1 MNLAGESGFR
11 SRELAKRFLQTAVVV
26 DDEAYMDPGDIYEPK
41 TEVVTPGRHAPP
53 SHPDDQGPVGRD
65 SIHTL
70 DAGSIVESFSALG
83 IICGVVGP
91 KAPAMAA
98 LRQADIVILDWLL
111 RDGNSRYTLQLLR
124 ELLDD
129 DADRNSLRLVAIYTG
144 EARLQ
149 EICETVTGELEIIGL
164 EPKEDE
170 TKTEISYRYG
180 RLVFYAKSNVNLKE
194 GLRHRSVSE
203 EAFPEKL
210 VDDFASMTD
219 GLLPGIALASLTAVR
234 EGEHMVLDRFH
245 ADLDPA
251 FLTHRTCLSSPE
263 DAERQIVNHVAEEL
277 RGLMDNTVAEVSPAS
292 AGAVDNWIRRRR
304 KGDEDPNFTFR
315 GQKLDLEQTIA
326 LANNGFEASGV
337 KNIGF
342 RDLTAG
348 FAGNKVVGLDE
359 KLAWIMSFRTVYNR
373 PPPILWQGTVVT
385 ELPSE
390 HGQHQTG
397 DEKHLICMRPRCDCV
412 RLKRET
418 SFFFLPLTDPQK
430 DMEQIVV
437 EIDRTFERLS
447 IKFDS
452 SGLVSRLF
460 EPLEGKDTI
469 IPTDK
474 KPDGSFQFVDTGG
487 TRYRWRGELK
497 AEYGLRIAQKFA
509 ETLARVAVD
518 ESEWLRRIKTR
529 KR

>member
-1 MNLAGESGFR
+1 MKLAGEFGSQ
-11 SRELAKRFLQTAVVV
+11 SHELAKRFLRTAVVV
-26 DDEAYMDPGDIYEPK
+26 DDEAYMNPGDIDKPK

-53 SHPDDQGPVGRD
+53 SNLDDRGSVGLG

-91 KAPAMAA
+91 KGPAMAA
-98 LRQADIVILDWLL
+98 MRQADIVILDWLL
-111 RDGNSRYTLQLLR
+111 QDGNPGYTLQLLR

-144 EARLQ
+144 EAQLQ
-149 EICETVTGELEIIGL
+149 EICATVAKELTNAGL

-170 TKTEISYRYG
+170 TKTEISYRHG
-180 RLVFYAKSNVNLKE
+180 RLVFYAKSNVNLE
-194 GLRHRSVSE
+194 VALRDRSVSE

-210 VDDFASMTD
+210 VDDFASMTG

-245 ADLDPA
+245 TALDPA
-251 FLTHRTCLSSPE
+251 FLGHRTCLPSPE
-263 DAERQIVNHVAEEL
+263 DAERQIVNYVAEEL
-277 RGLMDNTVAEVSPAS
+277 RGLMDNTVAEASPA
-292 AGAVDNWIRRRR
+292 GANAVESWIRR
-304 KGDEDPNFTFR
+304 KGDEGRNFTFK
-315 GQKLDLEQTIA
+315 GQRLDLEQTIS
-326 LANNGFEASGV
+326 LANKGFEASGV
-337 KNIGF
+337 KNIDF

-348 FAGNKVVGLDE
+348 FAGSEVVGLDE

-373 PPPILWQGTVVT
+373 PPPILWLGTVVT

-390 HGQHQTG
+390 DGQHQTG

-412 RLKRET
+412 RLKGEAL
-418 SFFFLPLTDPQK
+418 FFFLPLTDPQK
-430 DMEQIVV
+430 DKEQIVV
-437 EIDRTFERLS
+437 RIDRTFKRMS

-452 SGLVSRLF
+452 SGWIFRQF
-460 EPLEGKDTI
+460 EPLNGKDSITPI
-469 IPTDK
+469 DK
-474 KPDGSFQFVDTGG
+474 KPDDSFEFEDPGG

-497 AEYGLRIAQKFA
+497 AEYAQRIAQNFA
-509 ETLARVAVD
+509 ATLTRVAVD
-518 ESEWLRRIKTR
+518 ESEWLRRR
-529 KR
+529 KRKG